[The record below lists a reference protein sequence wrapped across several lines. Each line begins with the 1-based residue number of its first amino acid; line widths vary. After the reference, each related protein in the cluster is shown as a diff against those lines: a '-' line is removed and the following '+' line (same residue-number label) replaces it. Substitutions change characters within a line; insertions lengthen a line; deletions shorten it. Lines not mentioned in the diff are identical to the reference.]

1 MNLEYKDFERILNIG
16 IELCRE
22 KDRNKLLASIIEN
35 AMQITS
41 CDAGTL
47 YLYQDNCLVFRIMK
61 TLSMD
66 ISRGADGEP
75 INDMPPVTME
85 ESNVCAYTA
94 IHREIVNLPN
104 VYDSDRFD
112 FIGPKKYDSLT
123 GYHTQSMLVIPIENN
138 ENELLGVLQLINAM
152 DENGKIIPFDRQYHI
167 TIRSLSSMAAIE
179 LTNLAYV
186 EELKAQMRSFVA
198 AFATAVDERTPYNG
212 MHTRKVAEYSGILVD
227 YINKKHASGD
237 CEEFFDEERKE
248 KLLLAALL
256 HDIGKMVIPLRIM
269 NRATRLD
276 KDIEQIEERFKL
288 LAAYYEIDF
297 LKCRI
302 TQKEYDDYIR
312 ELEDGLDFIRRI
324 DTVGF
329 LDDENYEHV
338 QSLSK
343 KSYIKEDG
351 TELSYLTK
359 RETDCLSIRKGTL
372 TAEDRKQMESHAEM
386 TGKILDKV
394 HFRKNYSMVPKWAA
408 DHHEYLNGTG
418 YPNHLKGEELGIETR
433 ILTVTDIYDALTS
446 VDRPYK
452 KPMPRPKAFEVLR
465 SMAKEGKL
473 ELRLVDWL
481 DEALKEGME

>member
-1 MNLEYKDFERILNIG
+1 M
-16 IELCRE
+16 CRE

-35 AMQITS
+35 AMQITR

-61 TLSMD
+61 TLSMR
-66 ISRGADGEP
+66 ISRGEDGEP
-75 INDMPPVTME
+75 INDMPPVNMT

-94 IHREIVNLPN
+94 IHREIVNLPD

-167 TIRSLSSMAAIE
+167 TVRSLSSMAAIE

-212 MHTRKVAEYSGILVD
+212 MHTRKVAEYSGILAD
-227 YINKKHASGD
+227 YINKKHASGE
-237 CEEFFDEERKE
+237 CEEFFDEERRE

-256 HDIGKMVIPLRIM
+256 HDIGKMIIPLRIM

-276 KDIEQIEERFKL
+276 KDIEPIEERFKL
-288 LAAYYEIDF
+288 FAAYYEIDL
-297 LKCRI
+297 LKGRI

-312 ELEDGLDFIRRI
+312 ELEDELDFIRRI
-324 DTVGF
+324 DKVGF

-338 QSLSK
+338 QKLSK

-351 TELSYLTK
+351 TGISYLTK

-372 TAEDRKQMESHAEM
+372 TVEDRRQMESHAEM

-394 HFRKNYSMVPKWAA
+394 HFGKNYSMVPKWAA
-408 DHHEYLNGTG
+408 DHHEYLDGTG
-418 YPNHLKGEELGIETR
+418 YPNHLKGKELGIETR

-452 KPMPRPKAFEVLR
+452 KPMPRQKAFEVLR

-481 DEALKEGME
+481 DEALKEGAE